1 MCCTDN
7 IFDDSI
13 HRHSR
18 CSPGEELFI
27 SYSTG
32 DDWLQQRGIFI
43 IEAVENDS
51 HVPPIRPTEELQRIG
66 ICMTDVEVSIHKRYI
81 NGILIN
87 PESVGVLSL
96 SSLYPNND
104 DSML

>member
-1 MCCTDN
+1 M
-7 IFDDSI
+7 
-13 HRHSR
+13 
-18 CSPGEELFI
+18 
-27 SYSTG
+27 
-32 DDWLQQRGIFI
+32 QQRGIFI
-43 IEAVENDS
+43 VEAAENDS
-51 HVPPIRPTEELQRIG
+51 HVPPIRSTEELQRIG

-96 SSLYPNND
+96 SSLYPNID